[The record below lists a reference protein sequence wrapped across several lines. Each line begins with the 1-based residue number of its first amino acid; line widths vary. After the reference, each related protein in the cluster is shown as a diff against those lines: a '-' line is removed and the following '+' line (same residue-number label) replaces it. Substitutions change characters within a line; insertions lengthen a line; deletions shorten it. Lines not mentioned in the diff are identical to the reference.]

1 MPANT
6 DPMIIPYGRAV
17 IDSRTDLNKNIWVYI
32 SESVNNYLAQE
43 SRYYD
48 RLQK

>member
-17 IDSRTDLNKNIWVYI
+17 IDSRTDLNKKYMGIHI
-32 SESVNNYLAQE
+32 RKRE
-43 SRYYD
+43 
-48 RLQK
+48 